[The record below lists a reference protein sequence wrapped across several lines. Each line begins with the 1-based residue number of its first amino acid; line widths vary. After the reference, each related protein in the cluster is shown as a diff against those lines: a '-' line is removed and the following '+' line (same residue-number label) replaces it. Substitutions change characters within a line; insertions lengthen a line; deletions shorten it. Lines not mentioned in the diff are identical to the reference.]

1 MTNRRTTIAF
11 SAAAAAALSL
21 AACAAPRTDGQP
33 APTETVTIAPPST
46 TTSEPTIVDPGP
58 TPSLT
63 PRDMPPVL
71 AFGTA
76 FDYSDGITVNV
87 SMGEPVTVPSYDG
100 TVAEALPLTLTVTNN
115 TSAPFDPSSADVT
128 VSYGPD
134 GISPETVFNMDLG
147 WEGPYFTG
155 TLLPGKTSTVTAGYE
170 IPAEFAGDVVAEF
183 TPDYLSYDRG
193 AVFYTNNP

>member
-1 MTNRRTTIAF
+1 MTSRRTTIAL
-11 SAAAAAALSL
+11 SAAAAAALAL
-21 AACAAPRTDGQP
+21 AACTPPATEGQP
-33 APTETVTIAPPST
+33 APAETVTVAPPNT
-46 TTSEPTIVDPGP
+46 TEPTIVDPYP
-58 TPSLT
+58 TSSLT

-100 TVAEALPLTLTVTNN
+100 TITEALPLTLTVTNN
-115 TSAPFDPSSADVT
+115 SSAPFDPSSASVD

-134 GISPETVFNMDLG
+134 GISPETVYNMDFG

-155 TLLPGKTSTVTAGYE
+155 TLLPGKTATITSGWE
-170 IPAEFAGDVVAEF
+170 IPAEYAGDIVAEF
-183 TPDYLSYDRG
+183 TPDYISYERG
-193 AVFYTNNP
+193 AVFYTNTP